1 MIRVAACCGDGNRG
15 NEGMCASVVTGC
27 DPAPVLDPSEDG
39 LDLMALAVDFLVI
52 VVLDLAILARRN
64 ARGGALCV

>member
-1 MIRVAACCGDGNRG
+1 
-15 NEGMCASVVTGC
+15 MCASVVTGC